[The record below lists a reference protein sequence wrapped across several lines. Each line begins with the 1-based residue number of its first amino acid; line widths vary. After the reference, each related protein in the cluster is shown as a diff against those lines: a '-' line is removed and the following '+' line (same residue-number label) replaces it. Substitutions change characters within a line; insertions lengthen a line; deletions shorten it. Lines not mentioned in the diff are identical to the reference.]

1 MDNKE
6 IIKEI
11 KNALLVAIY
20 FAIITLILVYTL
32 Q

>member
-6 IIKEI
+6 IVKEI

-32 Q
+32 

>member
-11 KNALLVAIY
+11 KNVLLVAIY
-20 FAIITLILVYTL
+20 FAIITIILVYTL
-32 Q
+32 

>member
-20 FAIITLILVYTL
+20 FAIITLILIYTL
-32 Q
+32 

>member
-11 KNALLVAIY
+11 KNTLLVAIY
-20 FAIITLILVYTL
+20 FAIITLILIYTL
-32 Q
+32 